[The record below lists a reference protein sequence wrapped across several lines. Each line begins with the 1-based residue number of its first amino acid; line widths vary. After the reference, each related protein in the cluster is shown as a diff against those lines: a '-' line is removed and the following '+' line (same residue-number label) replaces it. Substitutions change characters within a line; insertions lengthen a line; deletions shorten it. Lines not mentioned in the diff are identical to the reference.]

1 MQRKD
6 ERFTQPVEGYL
17 NIDVPVH
24 GERFPCVLLQRAQDW
39 RCTGDKGKDRWAV
52 LSQQPGGYGGV
63 TGICSHELQP
73 RVASGEFGQ
82 RARIARDGD
91 HRRTLSQECLR
102 HAPPK
107 STACAGHN
115 RARVNELVHPYLLSS
130 TMTLEADTLPCLS
143 GKGVTK

>member
-52 LSQQPGGYGGV
+52 LSQQPGGYGGGACIFSPEPPPPGARGRV
-63 TGICSHELQP
+63 GQP
-73 RVASGEFGQ
+73 APIA
-82 RARIARDGD
+82 RARG
-91 HRRTLSQECLR
+91 
-102 HAPPK
+102 PPP
-107 STACAGHN
+107 TPPP
-115 RARVNELVHPYLLSS
+115 R
-130 TMTLEADTLPCLS
+130 
-143 GKGVTK
+143 